1 MYGYIRNGKKLSTG
15 LKNIERLHVMRDG
28 SPLCGVLK
36 HLLVTEHK
44 SGIPICRSCQTHL
57 KKEAKAERLQAAI
70 QRSQELFL

>member
-36 HLLVTEHK
+36 QVLVTEHK
-44 SGIPICRSCQTHL
+44 SGIPICRNCQTHL
-57 KKEAKAERLQAAI
+57 KKEARVERLQAAI
-70 QRSQELFL
+70 QRSQELFA

>member
-36 HLLVTEHK
+36 KLLVTEHK
-44 SGIPICRSCQTHL
+44 NGIPICRSCQTHL
-57 KKEAKAERLQAAI
+57 KKQAKVERALAAI
-70 QRSQELFL
+70 QRSKDLFL